1 MDNKE
6 PLLPPTPDEN
16 QISDLDKEVGALRDL
31 GRLLDRTP
39 KGQAISTLESVFE
52 KPQK

>member
-6 PLLPPTPDEN
+6 PLQPPTPDEN

-39 KGQAISTLESVFE
+39 ADKVSGTLESVFD